1 VRRPDEKTARLASAF
16 AAVEEQPAAVYRGS
30 NIRQLL
36 AGRDSQ
42 RKAVVLA
49 EILGTPRGLVSAGGH
64 W

>member
-1 VRRPDEKTARLASAF
+1 L
-16 AAVEEQPAAVYRGS
+16 RG
-30 NIRQLL
+30 LL
-36 AGRDSQ
+36 SGRDAQ